1 LPDSITATFAKRL
14 KAARALRGLS
24 QRALGGL
31 VTGDKVK
38 GSVRINR
45 YEQEVNRADMDTAAA
60 LARSLN
66 VPLAYLFAEEDD
78 QAELLLAFAQLT
90 KGQRSR
96 LLGEARQ
103 MVAAKQAGV
112 TATGK

>member
-1 LPDSITATFAKRL
+1 M
-14 KAARALRGLS
+14 RGLS

-31 VTGDKVK
+31 VTGDKAK

-45 YEQEVNRADMDTAAA
+45 YEQEVNRADMETAAA

-78 QAELLLAFAQLT
+78 QAELLLAFAQLS
-90 KGQRSR
+90 KAERSQI
-96 LLGEARQ
+96 LVELRQ
-103 MVAAKQAGV
+103 MVAGKQADV
-112 TATGK
+112 TAPDKHAPSRKA